1 MIVAIDGFVEGVVR
15 MRSFLDVDKRLA
27 TVPFGVV
34 GALRAIDLGAG
45 SELLYADRLPAL
57 LQELAYRARV
67 ESITAS
73 SAIEGVVVPDL
84 GRVRRI
90 LDSRP
95 VALRTRDEQQLAG
108 YRAALDYLFA
118 QSWQPLNVGLL
129 LHLHRLLWS
138 ETAVEGGRLKGE
150 DNLVVDRSPDGSVE
164 VRFAPVPAAQ
174 TELYLHELVDRYRA
188 AIDDGRH
195 HPVLLAGL
203 FVLDLLVIH
212 PFEDGNGRVARAV
225 TNALLADSGY
235 GVGRWVS
242 LEQIIAERAD
252 DYYATLWASTRGW
265 HDDHAD
271 VWPWLGFFT
280 TVLRTAYTRFAD
292 HVSMTRSTTG
302 SKQARV
308 RSHVL
313 DQAPAVFTMADLRSA
328 LPGVSDQTI
337 RLVLT
342 ALKGEGRVEPDG
354 TGRSASWRRL
364 GTSRART
371 DA

>member
-1 MIVAIDGFVEGVVR
+1 
-15 MRSFLDVDKRLA
+15 MRSFMDLDKRLA

-45 SELLYADRLPAL
+45 SELLYTTRLPAL

-84 GRVRRI
+84 SRARRI
-90 LDSRP
+90 VDGRP
-95 VALRTRDEQQLAG
+95 VALRTRDEQELAG
-108 YRAALDYLFA
+108 YRKALDYLFP

-138 ETAVEGGRLKGE
+138 ETAAEGGYLKTE

-164 VRFAPVPAAQ
+164 VRFEPVPAAQ
-174 TELYLHELVDRYRA
+174 TEFSLHELVDRYRA

-195 HPVLLAGL
+195 HPVLLVGL
-203 FVLDLLVIH
+203 FALDLLVIH
-212 PFEDGNGRVARAV
+212 PFDDGNGRVARAV

-242 LEQIIAERAD
+242 LEQLIAERAD
-252 DYYATLWASTRGW
+252 DYYATLLASTRGW
-265 HDDHAD
+265 HAGQAD
-271 VWPWLGFFT
+271 AWPWLTYFSS
-280 TVLRTAYTRFAD
+280 VVQTAYGRFAD
-292 HVSMTRSTTG
+292 HVTTRSATG
-302 SKQARV
+302 SKQDRV
-308 RSHVL
+308 RSYVL
-313 DQAPAVFTMADLRSA
+313 EQAPAVFRMADIRTA

-342 ALKGEGRVEPDG
+342 ALKGDGRVEPDG

-364 GTSRART
+364 GTTAR
-371 DA
+371 